1 MLTEGSKSELNS
13 PLTIEPERV
22 PDLWF
27 CYELISLKCG
37 ASLWGTCFLPVR
49 LVRVRGLY

>member
-22 PDLWF
+22 PNLRF
-27 CYELISLKCG
+27 CYKLISLKGG
-37 ASLWGTCFLPVR
+37 AGLWGTCFLPVR
-49 LVRVRGLY
+49 LVGVGGLY